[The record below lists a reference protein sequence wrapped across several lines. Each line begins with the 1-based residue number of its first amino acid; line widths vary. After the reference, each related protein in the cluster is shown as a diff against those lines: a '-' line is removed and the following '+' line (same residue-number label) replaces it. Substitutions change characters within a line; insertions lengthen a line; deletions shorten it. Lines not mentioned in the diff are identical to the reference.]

1 MKGHSFPGVS
11 AAVNIMSSELRDSCL
26 FFNSSSVSALCFC
39 CILIICPL
47 KPLSSFL
54 SLCSSQRVR
63 GGRVSLPKWLLHS
76 QPVALWRRQR
86 LRGQQWW
93 TVRWV
98 HTPTHLHTREYRHAS
113 TYSFTLSF
121 YMTCKFFFCFFS
133 MPDMR
138 KCSDK
143 EFRCTDGS
151 CIAEHW
157 YCDGDTDC
165 KDGSDEEN
173 CRKLLCGDEHASQVK
188 AAADTVVCVVGLHP
202 HGPALKNGL
211 HTVTAPLMLRCKIQ
225 TGQTAP
231 TQEFALSLLD
241 GSKTLQ
247 AAASW
252 FQTRRGDMWLLTSC
266 M

>member
-54 SLCSSQRVR
+54 SLQ
-63 GGRVSLPKWLLHS
+63 LPES
-76 QPVALWRRQR
+76 ARRTSFTAKMATAFAAC
-86 LRGQQWW
+86 G
-93 TVRWV
+93 TVTATTIAGTTV
-98 HTPTHLHTREYRHAS
+98 MNSAVGTHTYTHTREYQHAS

-121 YMTCKFFFCFFS
+121 CMTCKFFFFFFS

-173 CRKLLCGDEHASQVK
+173 CRKFLC
-188 AAADTVVCVVGLHP
+188 VCVFKKNAVMNML
-202 HGPALKNGL
+202 LKL
-211 HTVTAPLMLRCKIQ
+211 KQL
-225 TGQTAP
+225 
-231 TQEFALSLLD
+231 
-241 GSKTLQ
+241 
-247 AAASW
+247 
-252 FQTRRGDMWLLTSC
+252 QTR
-266 M
+266 

>member
-26 FFNSSSVSALCFC
+26 FFNSCSVSALCFC

-47 KPLSSFL
+47 KPPSFFF
-54 SLCSSQRVR
+54 SLQ
-63 GGRVSLPKWLLHS
+63 LPES
-76 QPVALWRRQR
+76 ARRTSFTAKMA
-86 LRGQQWW
+86 
-93 TVRWV
+93 TVFAACGTV
-98 HTPTHLHTREYRHAS
+98 TATTIAGTTVMNSAVCTHTYTPTHTCEYQHAS

-121 YMTCKFFFCFFS
+121 YMTFY

-173 CRKLLCGDEHASQVK
+173 CRKFLCVY
-188 AAADTVVCVVGLHP
+188 
-202 HGPALKNGL
+202 
-211 HTVTAPLMLRCKIQ
+211 LRK
-225 TGQTAP
+225 
-231 TQEFALSLLD
+231 TQ
-241 GSKTLQ
+241 
-247 AAASW
+247 
-252 FQTRRGDMWLLTSC
+252 
-266 M
+266 

>member
-98 HTPTHLHTREYRHAS
+98 HTPTHLHTHVNTDMQAHIHS
-113 TYSFTLSF
+113 HCLFIWLVSFSL
-121 YMTCKFFFCFFS
+121 FFS
-133 MPDMR
+133 PCQTCVNVPTRSSAAQMAVVSLNIGTVTETPTVRTDRTR
-138 KCSDK
+138 KTAVS
-143 EFRCTDGS
+143 FS
-151 CIAEHW
+151 
-157 YCDGDTDC
+157 
-165 KDGSDEEN
+165 
-173 CRKLLCGDEHASQVK
+173 
-188 AAADTVVCVVGLHP
+188 VCVC
-202 HGPALKNGL
+202 
-211 HTVTAPLMLRCKIQ
+211 LR
-225 TGQTAP
+225 
-231 TQEFALSLLD
+231 
-241 GSKTLQ
+241 KTRWWTCF
-247 AAASW
+247 S
-252 FQTRRGDMWLLTSC
+252 S
-266 M
+266 